1 MAPGCHMASAARVAS
16 PAEGRAMQKREFPAG
31 QTIFAEGD
39 ASGEAFIVRSGRVEI
54 LKAALGGQIRLAIL
68 GPGDVLGEMGLLEDR
83 PRSATARTL
92 DKVTVDAIARD
103 EFLRLLLDEPGEA
116 LELLRA
122 LFERLRTVNQM
133 LADADKESKIAH
145 ALPRVVIYPLN
156 ADASQVLPEGGLE
169 VDRFP
174 FRFGRVPVSREE
186 KTLAFNDVELPDA
199 RPHRLSLNH
208 FAVDLDGSEVVVRD
222 RGSRQG
228 TFVNGLRI
236 GAGERR
242 DQAVLKAGDNEVEIG
257 AIASDFAVA
266 KNPYR
271 FKILVE
277 QP

>member
-1 MAPGCHMASAARVAS
+1 
-16 PAEGRAMQKREFPAG
+16 MQKREFTAG